1 VVVVTM
7 ATLKLKPI
15 EQDLVQTKLMEGH
28 YDKLLEEFRV
38 KLDEATAALKQC
50 HEAMRAANT
59 LRS

>member
-1 VVVVTM
+1 M

-15 EQDLVQTKLMEGH
+15 EQDIVQARLMDGH
-28 YDKLLEEFRV
+28 YDKILAEFQL

-50 HEAMRAANT
+50 HEAMRAART